1 MRAAALGST
10 PTAAATRLLAS
21 VHALEVLE
29 TSVPEPREPALIRL
43 EAILGHDFADRL
55 VAALSDEPHDR
66 SS

>member
-1 MRAAALGST
+1 
-10 PTAAATRLLAS
+10 LLAS